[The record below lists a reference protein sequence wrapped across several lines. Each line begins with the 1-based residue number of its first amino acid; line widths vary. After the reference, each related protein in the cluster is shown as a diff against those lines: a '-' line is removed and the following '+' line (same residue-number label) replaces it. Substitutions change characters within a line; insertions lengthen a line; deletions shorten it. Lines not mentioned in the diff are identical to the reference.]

1 MLAREERPDL
11 AARGEWAEAAE
22 DEEGTKRGWG
32 RARAGAMERDGADEE
47 SIHTLFTPSPRRRRK
62 KR

>member
-1 MLAREERPDL
+1 MEAAARGANQSGGGGKDMLAREERPDL

-32 RARAGAMERDGADEE
+32 RARAGAMERDGADE
-47 SIHTLFTPSPRRRRK
+47 
-62 KR
+62 